1 MEENPN
7 IVWAQIF
14 VDGLAQAGLTA
25 VVIAPGSRSTP
36 LTLAFDAHPSIAV
49 FVHLDERSAGFYALG
64 MAVALDRP
72 VALVCTS
79 GTAVANFLPAIVE
92 ARMSQIPLLALTAD
106 RPHELRHSG
115 ANQTIDQVKI
125 YGDQVLWS
133 VDAPVPQPDAPA
145 VVLRHVH
152 TLALRAYAAANGL
165 PKGPVQVNFPFRAPL
180 EPRGSEQLA
189 VSSEQLAVSSEQLAV
204 SSEQKGLRI
213 PDHASRITHH
223 ASRITH
229 HASPITRGL
238 ITLPDAQLDFLA
250 DIIQLHP
257 RGLIVCGPRC
267 PGGAFPAA
275 VAALARQ
282 AGYPILADPIS
293 GARFG
298 EWVADTAVLSA
309 YETYLQ
315 TTPPWPEPQVIL
327 RFGAVPT
334 SKWLNAYLDK
344 IAPAYRLHI
353 RENGVWAD
361 DGHRTTHFIQ
371 ANETAVCQQLINRLP
386 ERDNGEWLTAVTT
399 TENRARQALETNLYD
414 PYFDGAV
421 VADVVDLLPPRATLF
436 MGNSSPIRH
445 LDQYG
450 RAQSKPLF
458 AYANRGASGIDGNIS
473 TALGIQAMRP
483 QPLVAVLGDITF
495 YHDLNGLLLVAG
507 GRWQVAGGKWQV
519 ASGESQVDGIN
530 LQPATCNLP
539 LTIVLLHNDG
549 GGIFN
554 RLPIANVEP
563 PFTKLFLTPHGLD
576 FEPVVRMFGL
586 EFARA
591 DGRAHFRQLLSDSL
605 GDGRARVIEVRSHN
619 QTDDQRRRQL
629 NNTVIQSL

>member
-1 MEENPN
+1 MPQSSEQNPN

-36 LTLAFDAHPSIAV
+36 LTLAFESHPAINV

-64 MAVALDRP
+64 MSVALDRP

-79 GTAVANFLPAIVE
+79 GTAVANFLPALVE

-133 VDAPVPQPDAPA
+133 VDAPVPQPDAPD
-145 VVLRHVH
+145 VVLRHLH
-152 TLALRAYAAANGL
+152 TLATRAYTTANGL

-180 EPRGSEQLA
+180 EPVNGNRLTVIGNQSD
-189 VSSEQLAVSSEQLAV
+189 S
-204 SSEQKGLRI
+204 
-213 PDHASRITHH
+213 PITDY
-223 ASRITH
+223 RL
-229 HASPITRGL
+229 PITRGL
-238 ITLPDAQLDFLA
+238 ITLPDAHLDFLA
-250 DIIQLHP
+250 DTIQAHP

-267 PGGAFPAA
+267 PGGEFPAA
-275 VAALARQ
+275 LAALARQ
-282 AGYPILADPIS
+282 VGYPILADPIS
-293 GARFG
+293 GLRFG

-315 TTPPWPEPQVIL
+315 TAVPWPEPQLIL

-361 DGHRTTHFIQ
+361 DSHRTTHFIQ
-371 ANETAVCQQLINRLP
+371 ANETAVCQQLLTRLP
-386 ERDNGEWLTAVTT
+386 QRDNGEWVTAVTS
-399 TENRARQALETNLYD
+399 TEKQAWQTLETHLYE

-421 VADVVDLLPPRATLF
+421 VTDVVDLLPPQATLF

-458 AYANRGASGIDGNIS
+458 AYASRGASGIDGNIS
-473 TALGIQAMRP
+473 TALGIHAVRQR
-483 QPLVAVLGDITF
+483 PLVAVLGDITF
-495 YHDLNGLLLVAG
+495 YHDLNGLLH
-507 GRWQVAGGKWQV
+507 VAGGKWQGTSDKGRV
-519 ASGESQVDGIN
+519 TSDHQ
-530 LQPATCNLP
+530 LP
-539 LTIVLLHNDG
+539 LIIVLLHNDG

-554 RLPIANVEP
+554 RLPIANMEP

-576 FEPVVRMFGL
+576 FEPAVRMFGL
-586 EFARA
+586 DFARA
-591 DGRAHFRQLLSDSL
+591 DGRTHFRQLLRDSL
-605 GDGRARVIEVRSHN
+605 ADGRPRVIEFRSHN

-629 NNTVIQSL
+629 NNIVIQFIKIEE

>member
-1 MEENPN
+1 MENPN
-7 IVWAQIF
+7 IIWAQIF
-14 VDGLAQAGLTA
+14 VEGLAQAGLTA

-36 LTLAFDAHPSIAV
+36 LALAFDAHPGIEL

-64 MAVALDRP
+64 MALASDQP

-133 VDAPVPQPDAPA
+133 VDAPVPQPDAPD
-145 VVLRHVH
+145 VVLRHLH
-152 TLALRAYAAANGL
+152 TLALRAWATANGL

-180 EPRGSEQLA
+180 EPRA
-189 VSSEQLAVSSEQLAV
+189 SEQLAV

-213 PDHASRITHH
+213 TDHASRFTHY
-223 ASRITH
+223 TL
-229 HASPITRGL
+229 PITRGIL
-238 ITLPDAQLDFLA
+238 TLPDNHLDFLA
-250 DIIQLHP
+250 EIMQENP

-275 VAALARQ
+275 VAALARRL
-282 AGYPILADPIS
+282 GYPLLADPIS

-298 EWVADTAVLSA
+298 AWVADTAVLSA

-315 TTPPWPEPQVIL
+315 TPSPWPEPQLIL

-344 IAPAYRLHI
+344 ITPAYRLHI

-361 DGHRTTHFIQ
+361 DSHRTTHFIQ
-371 ANETAVCQQLINRLP
+371 ANETAVCQQLITRLP
-386 ERDNGEWLTAVTT
+386 ERDNEEWVTAVTD
-399 TENRARQALETNLYD
+399 TESRTWQALVTHLYD

-421 VADVVDLLPPRATLF
+421 VADVVDLLPPEATLF

-450 RAQSKPLF
+450 RAQTKPLF
-458 AYANRGASGIDGNIS
+458 AYASRGASGIDGNIS

-495 YHDLNGLLLVAG
+495 YHDLNGLLPMTIDKG
-507 GRWQVAGGKWQV
+507 QMTNDHR
-519 ASGESQVDGIN
+519 
-530 LQPATCNLP
+530 LP
-539 LTIVLLHNDG
+539 FTIVLLNNNG

-554 RLPIANVEP
+554 RLPIANIEP

-586 EFARA
+586 EFVRA
-591 DGRAHFRQLLSDSL
+591 DGRAHFRQLLTDSL
-605 GDGRARVIEVRSHN
+605 QDGRARVIEVRSHS

-629 NNTVIQSL
+629 NNMVIQSL